1 MYVLLKRKVR
11 QIALSGSSSWVS
23 KEIGPTQAKLDC
35 LKCQKYTKL
44 FFIKLLRDNSKKV
57 FGVRSYFSGNIYF
70 LLARKTKK
78 QKSGGRKC
86 FRSKCVVNALRGV
99 LNHKV

>member
-44 FFIKLLRDNSKKV
+44 LFIKLLRDNSKKV
-57 FGVRSYFSGNIYF
+57 FSVRSYFSGNIYF
-70 LLARKTKK
+70 LLARRTKNK
-78 QKSGGRKC
+78 KVGGGSV
-86 FRSKCVVNALRGV
+86 FAVNAL
-99 LNHKV
+99 LMP